1 MMKVL
6 KFGGSSVADA
16 TRMSQVLDIVHEA
29 LRGDNRVILVSS
41 AIKGCTDAL
50 ISMEEER
57 YDPNLPYHRDR
68 IHERHKAIVQRLFTG
83 TERAEMLKEL
93 DELFKK
99 LFSAPSEQYRNF
111 GELFS
116 TRILARKFACEG
128 VKVKWLDSRELIK
141 VSGRK
146 SLLKDVTYNNIRSA
160 VEACPDIQLF
170 VVPGFV
176 ASYKNGPST
185 NLGRGGSDY
194 SAAIYAAALHADV
207 MEIWTDVPGMMTA
220 NPSVV
225 PQAVTIPVLSY
236 EAALELASRGAKVL
250 YAPTVGP
257 VMEEGIEFSIRN
269 TFDPGQ
275 PGTIVRGHSQKEGGS
290 WKGVTSTSDPNTEE
304 SVIALV
310 GEGRPAS
317 ARQRIISALS
327 DAGISHI
334 GEIRESAGLC
344 LVTVLHVIERQALA
358 AIHREFF
365 EPGANTVIPVF
376 IAGYGAVGR
385 ELVRLIG
392 ESSERISRRRG
403 KDIVIMGLAN
413 SRKQI
418 IDMKGILPS
427 AAASRLSRS
436 KEDSANFIF
445 TVAKTAPKG
454 SVFVDCTGSTLLND
468 AYYAL
473 FEHGI
478 NVVTSNRRSLA
489 VPFVNYTALKQD
501 ARRHGVFFRYDT
513 TVGNSLPVLESI
525 ASDANCSDSV
535 ESIEAVVSCTLNFI
549 LTTHESCGGL
559 VPMAKLLQKAQ
570 AEGLTERDPRTD
582 LGGEDVLRKLL
593 ILAREAG
600 VPLEKEDVKISP
612 MIVKSFFTCPIE
624 KFYDKMMKAE
634 RDFVLREKKLSAEGL
649 RERFTAILRRDPKA
663 AKGYRAEIK
672 MVSYGPESP
681 FYWISGTENVIVV
694 HSENSSPLVVK
705 GAGEGA
711 REAAIGIIKD
721 ILS

>member
-16 TRMSQVLDIVHEA
+16 TRMSQVLDIVHKDLE
-29 LRGDNRVILVSS
+29 GGNRVILVSS

-50 ISMEEER
+50 IEIGNTKKRSALIEKVHQA
-57 YDPNLPYHRDR
+57 HR
-68 IHERHKAIVQRLFTG
+68 AIAGRLFTG
-83 TERAEMLKEL
+83 KEREEMLSEL
-93 DELFKK
+93 DGLFGQLAKA
-99 LFSAPSEQYRNF
+99 APSECQTF

-116 TRILARKFACEG
+116 TKILARKFACEG

-141 VSGRK
+141 VRGSN
-146 SLLKDVTYNNIRSA
+146 LFKDITYDNIRSA
-160 VEACPDIQLF
+160 VTACPDVQLF
-170 VVPGFV
+170 VVPGFI
-176 ASYKNGPST
+176 ASDTRGRIT

-194 SAAIYAAALHADV
+194 SAAIYAAAVHADV

-225 PQAVTIPVLSY
+225 PQAVTVPALSY

-250 YAPTVGP
+250 YAPTVKP

-269 TFDPGQ
+269 TFNPAH
-275 PGTIVRGHSQKEGGS
+275 PGTLVCGGS
-290 WKGVTSTSDPNTEE
+290 SLAKGVWKGVTSCTVKDGSETE
-304 SVIALV
+304 IALV
-310 GEGRPAS
+310 GEGKPDS
-317 ARQRIISALS
+317 ARQRILSALS

-334 GEIRESAGLC
+334 GEIRESDGLC
-344 LVTVLHVIERQALA
+344 LVRVLPVIEKQAIA

-376 IAGYGAVGR
+376 IAGYGAVGK

-392 ESSERISRRRG
+392 ESAERIARRRG

-413 SRKQI
+413 SRGAV
-418 IDMKGILPS
+418 IDMGGIAP
-427 AAASRLSRS
+427 ADASKRLEGSS
-436 KEDSANFIF
+436 GNSDSFVNE
-445 TVAKTAPKG
+445 VAERAPKG
-454 SVFVDCTGSTLLND
+454 AIFVDCTGSTALNEL
-468 AYYAL
+468 YPLL
-473 FEHGI
+473 FERGI

-489 VPFVNYTALKQD
+489 VPFIIYTALKQD
-501 ARRHGVFFRYDT
+501 ARSHGVFFRYDT

-535 ESIEAVVSCTLNFI
+535 ESIEAVVSCTLNYI
-549 LTTHESCGGL
+549 LTTHESCGGM

-570 AEGLTERDPRTD
+570 AEGLSEQDPRTD

-600 VPLEKEDVKISP
+600 VPLEKDDVKIMP
-612 MIVKSFFTCPIE
+612 MLRKSFFTCPIE
-624 KFYDKMMKAE
+624 KFYEKMLEAE
-634 RDFVLREKKLSAEGL
+634 RDFVIREKKLSASGL

-694 HSENSSPLVVK
+694 RSENSSPLVVK

>member
-16 TRMSQVLDIVHEA
+16 TRMSQVLDIVHKA
-29 LRGDNRVILVSS
+29 LEGDNRVILVSS

-50 ISMEEER
+50 IEIGSANKRAVLIEKVHEA
-57 YDPNLPYHRDR
+57 HRT
-68 IHERHKAIVQRLFTG
+68 IAGRLFTG
-83 TERAEMLKEL
+83 NERKEMLSEL
-93 DELFKK
+93 DGLFGQ
-99 LFSAPSEQYRNF
+99 LASATSSECQTF

-116 TRILARKFACEG
+116 TKILARKFACEG

-141 VSGRK
+141 VNGK
-146 SLLKDVTYNNIRSA
+146 GLIKDLTYSNIRSA
-160 VEACPDIQLF
+160 VSACPDVQLF
-170 VVPGFV
+170 VVPGFI
-176 ASYKNGPST
+176 ASDSRGRIT
-185 NLGRGGSDY
+185 TLGRGGSDY
-194 SAAIYAAALHADV
+194 SAAIYAAAVRADV

-225 PQAVTIPVLSY
+225 PQAVTIPALSY
-236 EAALELASRGAKVL
+236 DAALELASRGAKVL
-250 YAPTVGP
+250 YAPTVKP

-269 TFDPGQ
+269 TFNPAH
-275 PGTIVRGHSQKEGGS
+275 PGTLVCGGS
-290 WKGVTSTSDPNTEE
+290 SMAKGVWKGVTSCTAGSGETE
-304 SVIALV
+304 IALV
-310 GEGRPAS
+310 GEGKPES
-317 ARQRIISALS
+317 ARPRILSALS

-334 GEIRESAGLC
+334 GEIRESEGLC
-344 LVTVLHVIERQALA
+344 LVKVLPVIEKQALA

-376 IAGYGAVGR
+376 IAGYGAVGK

-392 ESSERISRRRG
+392 ESAERISRRRG

-413 SRKQI
+413 SRGAV
-418 IDMKGILPS
+418 IDMGGIAPVD
-427 AAASRLSRS
+427 AAKRLEGSS
-436 KEDSANFIF
+436 GNSENFVND
-445 TVAKTAPKG
+445 VAERAPRG
-454 SVFVDCTGSTLLND
+454 SIFVDCTGSTNHNESYPL
-468 AYYAL
+468 L

-478 NVVTSNRRSLA
+478 SVVTSNRRSLA
-489 VPFVNYTALKQD
+489 IPFIKYTALKQD
-501 ARRHGVFFRYDT
+501 ARSHGVFFRYDT

-535 ESIEAVVSCTLNFI
+535 ESIEAVVSCTLNYI
-549 LTTHESCGGL
+549 LTTHESCGGM

-600 VPLEKEDVKISP
+600 VPLEKEDVKITP
-612 MIVKSFFTCPIE
+612 MLGKPFFTCPIE
-624 KFYDKMMKAE
+624 KFYDKMMKSE
-634 RDFVLREKKLSAEGL
+634 PDFQIREKKLSAAGL
-649 RERFTAILRRDPKA
+649 RERFTAVLHRDPRA
-663 AKGYRAEIK
+663 SKGYKAEIK

-694 HSENSSPLVVK
+694 RSENSSPLVVK

>member
-16 TRMSQVLDIVHEA
+16 TRMSQVLDIVHRA
-29 LRGDNRVILVSS
+29 LDGGNRVILVSS

-50 ISMEEER
+50 IEIGGAENRSSLIEKVQEA
-57 YDPNLPYHRDR
+57 HR
-68 IHERHKAIVQRLFTG
+68 AIVRRLFTG
-83 TERAEMLKEL
+83 TEREAMLAEL
-93 DELFKK
+93 DGIFGQLA
-99 LFSAPSEQYRNF
+99 SAAPSECQTF

-116 TRILARKFACEG
+116 TKILARKFACEG
-128 VKVKWLDSRELIK
+128 VNVKWLDSRELIK
-141 VSGRK
+141 INSKGLV
-146 SLLKDVTYNNIRSA
+146 KDLTYGNIRSA
-160 VEACPDIQLF
+160 IEACPDTRLF
-170 VVPGFV
+170 VVPGFI
-176 ASYKNGPST
+176 ASDARGRVT

-194 SAAIYAAALHADV
+194 SAAIYAAAVHADV

-225 PQAVTIPVLSY
+225 PQAVSIPALSY

-250 YAPTVGP
+250 YAPTVKP
-257 VMEEGIEFSIRN
+257 VMEEGIEFTIRN
-269 TFDPGQ
+269 TFNPAH
-275 PGTIVRGHSQKEGGS
+275 PGTLVCGAGS
-290 WKGVTSTSDPNTEE
+290 VGKGVWKGVTGCAYKDGSETE
-304 SVIALV
+304 IALV
-310 GEGRPAS
+310 GEGKPDS
-317 ARQRIISALS
+317 ARQRILSALS

-334 GEIRESAGLC
+334 GEIRESGGLC
-344 LVTVLHVIERQALA
+344 LVKVLPVIEKQALA

-392 ESSERISRRRG
+392 ESAERIARRRG

-413 SRKQI
+413 SRASV
-418 IDMKGILPS
+418 IDMSGIAPSDAARRLKEAS
-427 AAASRLSRS
+427 AAS
-436 KEDSANFIF
+436 DSFVNE
-445 TVAKTAPKG
+445 VAERAPKG
-454 SVFVDCTGSTLLND
+454 SIFVDCTGSTLLNEL
-468 AYYAL
+468 YQSL

-535 ESIEAVVSCTLNFI
+535 ESIEAVVSCTLNYI

-612 MIVKSFFTCPIE
+612 MLGKPFFTCPID
-624 KFYDKMMKAE
+624 KFYDKMMKSE
-634 RDFVLREKKLSAEGL
+634 PDFQIREKKLSAAGL
-649 RERFTAILRRDPKA
+649 RERFTAVLHRDPRA
-663 AKGYRAEIK
+663 AKGYKAEIK

-694 HSENSSPLVVK
+694 RSENSSPLVVK